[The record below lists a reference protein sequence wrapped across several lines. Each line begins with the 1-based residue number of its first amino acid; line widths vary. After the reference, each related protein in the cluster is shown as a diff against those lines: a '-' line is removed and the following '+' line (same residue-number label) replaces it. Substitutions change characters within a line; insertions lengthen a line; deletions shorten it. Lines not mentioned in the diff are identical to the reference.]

1 MYFSVLL
8 VCQAYFGQ
16 WQAPDLRKL
25 CFLRR
30 ALVTNL
36 LPALQFMF
44 SLKSFFY
51 AFGSLIFED
60 AQSSNFKPIR

>member
-8 VCQAYFGQ
+8 VCQSYFGQ

-25 CFLRR
+25 FFRR

-36 LPALQFMF
+36 QPARQFMF